1 MIESVKRFLLLTGTL
16 GRARYLALGVSFF
29 GLKFALDWTV
39 ALLLE
44 RPWSPLNYLIWPDR
58 ESVLVFQLSDA
69 DRQFGL
75 IMLALALPFIW
86 IGVTL
91 TLRRLRDAHLPLTL
105 VLLFFVPLV
114 NLLIML
120 GLCLVPSRPSTPSAV
135 PEARL
140 AQGARAAFGQVVGDS
155 RLASFW
161 LASLLSAAVIVGYV
175 YLSATVLRSYGFGVF
190 VAAPFALGFMAA
202 MIHGLSRRRSKRE
215 CLAVAL
221 TALALAGIAALAIAF
236 EGLICMVMAAP
247 IALILVVLGGVV
259 GYVVQSRPWANETA
273 PTLMMGLIVLM
284 PSLMTAE
291 SFGGKEPA
299 VREVRTE
306 VIVNAPAERVWG
318 YVVAFP
324 PLPEPSDLL
333 FRAGVA
339 YPLRAEI
346 HGRGVGAVRHCV
358 FSTGAFVEPIEVWDE
373 PRLLAFRVT
382 DQPPPMKE
390 LSPFDIHP
398 PHLDNFLVSRRGQ
411 FRLER
416 LPDGRTRLTGTT
428 WYTNRMWPAAYWG
441 LWSDAIIHRI
451 HGRVLDHVRDLAE
464 ADRAPAQAFDP
475 ASALGLPWPL
485 GRNRHRHERCA
496 AGLRLCCL
504 AGGQIA
510 CDAPSPAAVGDV
522 RGDPR
527 PLLGEGEK

>member
-1 MIESVKRFLLLTGTL
+1 MIESMKRFLLLTGTL
-16 GRARYLALGVSFF
+16 SRVRYLAFGVLLF

-39 ALLLE
+39 AHLFG
-44 RPWSPLNYLIWPDR
+44 RPWSPLYYLIWPDR

-91 TLRRLRDAHLPLTL
+91 TLKRLRDAHLPLAM

-114 NLLIML
+114 NLLIIL
-120 GLCLVPSRPSTPSAV
+120 GLCLVPSRPEAPNAV

-140 AQGARAAFGQVVGDS
+140 ARGARAVFRQFAGDS
-155 RLASFW
+155 KLASFW
-161 LASLLSAAVIVGYV
+161 LASLLSAAVTVGYV
-175 YLSATVLRSYGFGVF
+175 YLSAGVLRSYGFGIF

-202 MIHGLSRRRSKRE
+202 MMHGLPQRRSMRE
-215 CLAVAL
+215 CQSVAVA
-221 TALALAGIAALAIAF
+221 ALALAGAAALAIAF

-247 IALILVVLGGVV
+247 IALLLTVLGGWI
-259 GYVVQSRPWANETA
+259 GCVVQSRPWANETA

-306 VIVNAPAERVWG
+306 VIVNAPVERVWG

-333 FRAGVA
+333 FRSGIA

-411 FRLER
+411 FQLEQ
-416 LPDGRTRLTGTT
+416 LADGRTRLIGTT

-441 LWSDAIIHRI
+441 IWSDAIIHRI

-464 ADRAPAQAFDP
+464 ADSRAGV
-475 ASALGLPWPL
+475 S
-485 GRNRHRHERCA
+485 
-496 AGLRLCCL
+496 
-504 AGGQIA
+504 
-510 CDAPSPAAVGDV
+510 
-522 RGDPR
+522 
-527 PLLGEGEK
+527 